1 MGALIPR
8 ACLRAAAL
16 AFLVMVSP
24 AAADPST
31 PAASDVAAA
40 REMFR
45 EAAQLAQQGKWE
57 EARSLYERSY
67 SLRPST
73 LTRYSLGLAQKE
85 TGRLVDA
92 IESFRA
98 FLRDPSDEATEQYRS
113 AAEQTIRELEPRLA
127 SLVVNVPPASA
138 AAIVTVD
145 GGLLLPA
152 AVGVSR
158 PVDPGRH
165 RIEAKANG
173 FQLFTA
179 EVDLSEGGSGE
190 VTIVLKPVA
199 AGDGAGLLG
208 TTVPPDATSEQGQ
221 KPRTLAWALAIS
233 GGALLAGGVTLGVVG
248 VSKARNAETSDDSN
262 ASSAR
267 TFALVGDIT
276 AGVGLVTAAIGTWRL
291 LSPAGEESAPSRSRT
306 AVRPW
311 TGPGTAG
318 LSFSGSF

>member
-1 MGALIPR
+1 MGALISR
-8 ACLRAAAL
+8 VCLRAAAL
-16 AFLVMVSP
+16 ACLVTVSP
-24 AAADPST
+24 AAAAPST

-40 REMFR
+40 RELFR

-57 EARSLYERSY
+57 DARSRYERSY
-67 SLRPST
+67 ALRPST

-98 FLRDPSDEATEQYRS
+98 FLRDPSDEATEQYRG
-113 AAEQTIRELEPRLA
+113 AAERTIRELEPRLA
-127 SLVVNVPPASA
+127 TLVVNVPPASA
-138 AAIVTVD
+138 SAIVTVD
-145 GGLLLPA
+145 GGLLVPA

-173 FQLFTA
+173 FELFTA

-190 VTIVLKPVA
+190 VTIVLKAVA
-199 AGDGAGLLG
+199 VADHAASVG
-208 TTVPPDATSEQGQ
+208 TSIPPDAASQPGQ
-221 KPRTLAWALAIS
+221 KPRTLAWALAVS
-233 GGALLAGGVTLGVVG
+233 GGALLTCGVTLGVVG
-248 VSKARNAETSDDSN
+248 VSKARNAETSDDSD

-276 AGVGLVTAAIGTWRL
+276 AGVGLVTAAIGTWML
-291 LSPAGEESAPSRSRT
+291 LAPAGNEPAPSTSRT

-311 TGPGTAG
+311 TGPGSAG